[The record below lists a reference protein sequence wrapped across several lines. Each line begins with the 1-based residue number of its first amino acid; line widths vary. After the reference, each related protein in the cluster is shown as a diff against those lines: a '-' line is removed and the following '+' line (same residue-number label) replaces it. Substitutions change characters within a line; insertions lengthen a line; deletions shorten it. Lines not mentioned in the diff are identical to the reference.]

1 MIYVFFRITAF
12 FLVANVIFPKAT
24 PRVFKVSFSIL
35 LALLIGINVELDISI
50 ANSYELI
57 KYAATETINGLI
69 LGYIVSICFYSLKIA
84 GKLIDN
90 QIGLSMASTYDPN
103 TESQATFMENL
114 IYFIGV
120 TVFFSLNAHHILI
133 NSIQQSFE
141 IIPMGYSIISY
152 NMSYILK
159 VFIEYFIIG
168 MKVAS
173 PIVLIL
179 VITDLMT
186 GIISRSISGL
196 NVMIIGMP
204 LKMLI
209 GILFFIGTLPF
220 MINQIHDIFRSL
232 KDVLGG
238 TLVFN
243 DSFIVL
249 LNIFFKIK

>member
-1 MIYVFFRITAF
+1 
-12 FLVANVIFPKAT
+12 
-24 PRVFKVSFSIL
+24 
-35 LALLIGINVELDISI
+35 
-50 ANSYELI
+50 
-57 KYAATETINGLI
+57 
-69 LGYIVSICFYSLKIA
+69 
-84 GKLIDN
+84 
-90 QIGLSMASTYDPN
+90 
-103 TESQATFMENL
+103 
-114 IYFIGV
+114 
-120 TVFFSLNAHHILI
+120 
-133 NSIQQSFE
+133 
-141 IIPMGYSIISY
+141 
-152 NMSYILK
+152 
-159 VFIEYFIIG
+159 
-168 MKVAS
+168 
-173 PIVLIL
+173 
-179 VITDLMT
+179 MT

>member
-1 MIYVFFRITAF
+1 M
-12 FLVANVIFPKAT
+12 
-24 PRVFKVSFSIL
+24 
-35 LALLIGINVELDISI
+35 DISI